1 MKLDHYLTPFTKVD
15 LKWIKDLK
23 VIPEAIKLLEESIGK
38 KISLTLVS
46 AMILDITPKA

>member
-15 LKWIKDLK
+15 LKWIKDLN

-38 KISLTLVS
+38 KILTLVS